1 MFLFASITLQAVSF
15 LLMEAICFLSVF
27 PLLKGQEF
35 GMEDIYLVCIWG
47 LAGFV
52 NGISG
57 MGAALMAVPFM
68 TLFMDIRLIVPFSCL
83 MVVVLS
89 STLAIKYRSEF
100 HIKIILP
107 ALFCAI
113 PGAFLGTL
121 VLKILSS
128 HVLEIFMAVV
138 LIVYAIWNF
147 MQKYTP
153 KEERNSALVGGAC
166 GFFSGFF
173 GSTIS
178 FTGPP
183 LAIYILYTGWKQQK
197 ALGSLGAALII
208 ITGTSCVSHYFAGLY
223 TKEFLHY
230 LLIGVPAGFF
240 GMLVSFP
247 FIKYITQETFRKILL
262 LVIGFA
268 GIMCLTRVIHY
279 YF

>member
-1 MFLFASITLQAVSF
+1 MTMEHIYFA
-15 LLMEAICFLSVF
+15 
-27 PLLKGQEF
+27 
-35 GMEDIYLVCIWG
+35 CIWA

-68 TLFMDIRLIVPFSCL
+68 TLFMDIQLIVPLSCL
-83 MVVVLS
+83 MVTILS

-107 ALFCAI
+107 ALLCAV

-128 HVLEIFMAVV
+128 YLLESIMAVV
-138 LIVYAIWNF
+138 LIGYVIWNF
-147 MQKYTP
+147 MQKYEP
-153 KEERNSALVGGAC
+153 KEEKNSAFWGGLS

-183 LAIYILYTGWKQQK
+183 LAMYILYTGWKQQK
-197 ALGSLGAALII
+197 ALGALGSALII
-208 ITGTSCVSHYFAGLY
+208 ITGTSCFSHYLAGLY
-223 TKEFLHY
+223 TKELLQY
-230 LLIGVPAGFF
+230 LLIGVPAGGL
-240 GMLVSFP
+240 GMLLSFP
-247 FIKYITQETFRKILL
+247 FLKYITQKTFRKILL

-268 GIMCLTRVIHY
+268 GLMCLFRVMNY

>member
-1 MFLFASITLQAVSF
+1 METIYFA
-15 LLMEAICFLSVF
+15 
-27 PLLKGQEF
+27 
-35 GMEDIYLVCIWG
+35 CIWA

-68 TLFMDIRLIVPFSCL
+68 TLFMDIQLIVPLSCL

-107 ALFCAI
+107 ALLCAI
-113 PGAFLGTL
+113 PGAFSGTQI
-121 VLKILSS
+121 LKILSS
-128 HVLEIFMAVV
+128 HVLEIFMAVF
-138 LIVYAIWNF
+138 LIVYVLWNF
-147 MQKYTP
+147 FQAYSP
-153 KEERNSALVGGAC
+153 REERNSVLLGGIC

-178 FTGPP
+178 FTGPA
-183 LAIYILYTGWKQQK
+183 LAIYILYTGWKQEK
-197 ALGSLGAALII
+197 ALGALGSALII
-208 ITGTSCVSHYFAGLY
+208 ITGTSCISHYAADLY

-230 LLIGVPAGFF
+230 LMVGIPAGIL
-240 GMLVSFP
+240 GMLISFP
-247 FIKYITQETFRKILL
+247 FIKYITQKTFHKILL

-268 GIMCLTRVIHY
+268 GIMCLVRVIHY

>member
-1 MFLFASITLQAVSF
+1 MESIYFA
-15 LLMEAICFLSVF
+15 
-27 PLLKGQEF
+27 
-35 GMEDIYLVCIWG
+35 CIWA

-68 TLFMDIRLIVPFSCL
+68 TLFMDIQLIVPLSCL

-100 HIKIILP
+100 HVKIILP

-113 PGAFLGTL
+113 PGAFLGTQ

-128 HVLEIFMAVV
+128 HVLESIMAVF
-138 LIVYAIWNF
+138 LIVYVLWNF
-147 MQKYTP
+147 FHIYTP
-153 KEERNSALVGGAC
+153 KEERNNAILGGAC

-183 LAIYILYTGWKQQK
+183 LAIYILYTGWKQEK
-197 ALGSLGAALII
+197 ALGALGSALII
-208 ITGTSCVSHYFAGLY
+208 ITGTTCISHYFAGLY

-230 LLIGVPAGFF
+230 LLIGIPAGIL
-240 GMLVSFP
+240 GMLISFP
-247 FIKYITQETFRKILL
+247 FIKYITQKTFRKILL

>member
-1 MFLFASITLQAVSF
+1 MFLFVSITLPAVSF

-27 PLLKGQEF
+27 PLLNEQGF

-138 LIVYAIWNF
+138 LIVYVIWNF

-153 KEERNSALVGGAC
+153 KEERNSVLIGGAC
-166 GFFSGFF
+166 GFFSDFLAQLFLLPVRRLPFIFYTQAGN
-173 GSTIS
+173 SKK
-178 FTGPP
+178 P
-183 LAIYILYTGWKQQK
+183 LAPWG
-197 ALGSLGAALII
+197 
-208 ITGTSCVSHYFAGLY
+208 
-223 TKEFLHY
+223 
-230 LLIGVPAGFF
+230 
-240 GMLVSFP
+240 
-247 FIKYITQETFRKILL
+247 LL
-262 LVIGFA
+262 LLSSPAQAVSAIILQAYTQRNFC
-268 GIMCLTRVIHY
+268 IIY
-279 YF
+279 

>member
-1 MFLFASITLQAVSF
+1 MESIYFA
-15 LLMEAICFLSVF
+15 
-27 PLLKGQEF
+27 
-35 GMEDIYLVCIWG
+35 CIWA

-68 TLFMDIRLIVPFSCL
+68 TLFMDIQLIVPLSCL

-89 STLAIKYRSEF
+89 STLAITYRSEF
-100 HIKIILP
+100 HVKIILP

-113 PGAFLGTL
+113 PGAFLGTQ

-128 HVLEIFMAVV
+128 HVLESIMAVF
-138 LIVYAIWNF
+138 LIVYVLWSFFHI
-147 MQKYTP
+147 YTP
-153 KEERNSALVGGAC
+153 KEERNNAILGGAC

-183 LAIYILYTGWKQQK
+183 LAIYILYTGWKQEK
-197 ALGSLGAALII
+197 ALGALGSALII
-208 ITGTSCVSHYFAGLY
+208 ITGTTCISHYFAGLY

-230 LLIGVPAGFF
+230 LLIGIPAGIL
-240 GMLVSFP
+240 GMLISFP
-247 FIKYITQETFRKILL
+247 FIKYITQKTFRKILL